1 VVAIAITLLILPLVD
16 AASALGT
23 RGVGPFLD
31 TNRDRLFAF
40 TLSFAVIGLFWWG
53 HHRMFEKV
61 KGYNSVLAWGL
72 FIWLFSI
79 VFLPFPTELLGS
91 AKSNNVEAHAIYIGT
106 MLVTAIGALVQQW
119 AIVKWPELQDEAHRG
134 EMHTDGALVLTAL
147 MGASLVVVIA
157 VPAVGLWSLLGLVL
171 SRPIE
176 HLLAARRAQRA
187 QTDR

>member
-1 VVAIAITLLILPLVD
+1 VVAIAITLLVLPLVD
-16 AASALGT
+16 AANALGT

-40 TLSFAVIGLFWWG
+40 TLSFAVIGAFWWG
-53 HHRMFEKV
+53 HRRMFETV

-91 AKSNNVEAHAIYIGT
+91 AKSNNVEAHAVYIGT
-106 MLVTAIGALVQQW
+106 MVVTAIGALVQQW
-119 AIVKWPELQDEAHRG
+119 AIVKWPELQDGSHPG
-134 EMHTDGALVLTAL
+134 EMNTDRALVLTVL

-157 VPAVGLWSLLGLVL
+157 VPAVGLWSLLGLGL

-176 HLLAARRAQRA
+176 HLLAARRTQRA
-187 QTDR
+187 HAGR

>member
-1 VVAIAITLLILPLVD
+1 MVAIAITLLVLPLVD

-23 RGVGPFLD
+23 GGVGPFLD

-40 TLSFAVIGLFWWG
+40 ALSFAVIGSFWWG

-61 KGYNSVLAWGL
+61 KGYNAVLAWGL
-72 FIWLFSI
+72 FIWLVSI

-91 AKSNNVEAHAIYIGT
+91 ARSNNVGAHAIYIGT

-119 AIVKWPELQDEAHRG
+119 AIVKWPELQDVAHRG
-134 EMHTDGALVLTAL
+134 EMTIDRALILTVL
-147 MGASLVVVIA
+147 MGASLVVVVA
-157 VPAVGLWSLLGLVL
+157 APAVGLWSLLGLGL

-176 HLLAARRAQRA
+176 HLLAVRRTQRA
-187 QTDR
+187 HTGR